1 MFSTTLFDDE
11 FRGLYIDVLW
21 TLFMFHLCGI
31 FSVILFCLVWILHI
45 MSVLFPLEEV
55 FILKRHDI
63 SLTRNGADVF
73 ICWFDDCLSNITWNK
88 TMSTRSALIRFR
100 LLNVAGKPLWA
111 LSLSHVTVGISKFTW
126 PAVANVYQ
134 SLRSR
139 TQDQQHKAFVEETA
153 HSWPKKEQHILQFS
167 QSESSGIPSYSSVN
181 GK

>member
-1 MFSTTLFDDE
+1 
-11 FRGLYIDVLW
+11 
-21 TLFMFHLCGI
+21 MFHLCGI

-126 PAVANVYQ
+126 PAVANVYR

-153 HSWPKKEQHILQFS
+153 HSWPKKNSIFS
-167 QSESSGIPSYSSVN
+167 NLVSTNFDKPCSDCKSKSSFCAYLIGIQSYSSVN